1 MTKRDR
7 GIRVGKKVWRGVKLH
22 TAGGVA
28 KATPNSASMSRHDL
42 LAWHSG
48 DGGAYTVQFKAD
60 TPFGQKE
67 FQVPVGGAVVTAP
80 VRLNE
85 PGHGAKYE
93 YRVFPGG
100 VDPDVSVDD

>member
-1 MTKRDR
+1 MTDEFKLGDKA
-7 GIRVGKKVWRGVKLH
+7 VKSVKLH
-22 TAGGVA
+22 TAAGVA
-28 KATPNSASMSRHDL
+28 KATPDSCHMNRGDL
-42 LAWHSG
+42 LAWYSG

>member
-1 MTKRDR
+1 MATKFK
-7 GIRVGKKVWRGVKLH
+7 GVRVGKKVWKAVRLH
-22 TAGGVA
+22 TAGGIA
-28 KATPNSASMSRHDL
+28 KATPNSASMRRHDL
-42 LAWHSG
+42 LGWYSA

-60 TPFGQKE
+60 SPFGQKE
-67 FQVPVGGAVVTAP
+67 FQVPAGGAVVAPP